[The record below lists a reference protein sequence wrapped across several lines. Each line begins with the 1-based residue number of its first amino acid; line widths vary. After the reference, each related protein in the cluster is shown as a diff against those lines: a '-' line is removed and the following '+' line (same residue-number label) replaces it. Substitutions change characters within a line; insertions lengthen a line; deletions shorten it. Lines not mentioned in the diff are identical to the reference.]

1 MMESKQYKKLTN
13 ANSLE
18 REKNKL
24 RNWFNL
30 YCRLR
35 DMRTDDNGFIY
46 YLCCACGKKMEV
58 VLFSDRSIYNGRQ
71 HHASHYAN
79 TDKYASVEFD
89 EDNVNLSCAQCNR
102 RLHGNKDAYEIN
114 LRKKIGD
121 ERFDALVFRKN
132 QIWKP
137 GILEIEDLIR
147 VYKHKAKTEAER
159 LRIKV

>member
-1 MMESKQYKKLTN
+1 MKLKQYKKLTN
-13 ANSLE
+13 VNALGK
-18 REKNKL
+18 EKEKL
-24 RNWFNL
+24 RSCFNL
-30 YCRLR
+30 YTRLR
-35 DMRTDDNGFIY
+35 DMQKDANGLIFY
-46 YLCCACGKKMEV
+46 YCIACGRETDV
-58 VLFSDRSIYNGRQ
+58 ILFSDRSIYNGRH
-71 HHASHYAN
+71 HHASHYFN
-79 TDKYASVEFD
+79 TDKYPSVEFD